1 MSVGEV
7 APSLWEEIADLLTS
21 DASPEEIVA
30 FRPSAEVQ
38 QRVRE
43 LLHKSSAGELSVDEE
58 RELSQFEQ
66 AELFMRLV
74 KARLLPRTGP

>member
-43 LLHKSSAGELSVDEE
+43 LLHKSSAGELSADDE
-58 RELSQFEQ
+58 RELLQFEQ

-74 KARLLPRTGP
+74 KARLLPRTNP